1 MNLFNLVLRFWRAAE
16 EEAFTPSEAAL
27 YFYLLHKANT
37 LKWQMPIRC
46 PTTTI
51 CAFLSTS
58 KQNVIKAREGLRRR
72 GFVEYHSGSG
82 TKDIPL
88 YSLIDQSA
96 PLSGQLSDELSPQLS
111 DKMWG
116 QLSGQLTL
124 YMNKDKDRLT
134 TTARTESVLSL
145 EDLEKMFLD
154 DEQWQQSVLALLL
167 ARNIEG
173 ATHEILRTQI
183 SQFFLYLKASG
194 QTEGETKDCKNYF
207 VNWLSKQQLTNP
219 RDGIIKPD
227 NQDRRRASEVSP
239 APTEAYYQS
248 F

>member
-1 MNLFNLVLRFWRAAE
+1 MFNFVSRFWRAAE

-37 LKWQMPIRC
+37 QKWQMPIRC
-46 PTTTI
+46 PTSTV
-51 CAFLSTS
+51 CAFLSTT
-58 KQNVIKAREGLRRR
+58 KQNVMKAREGLRQR
-72 GFVEYHSGSG
+72 GFIEYHPGSG
-82 TKDIPL
+82 THDSPL
-88 YSLIDQSA
+88 YTLTENPSELSDRLSNE
-96 PLSGQLSDELSPQLS
+96 LSGQLSNQLP
-111 DKMWG
+111 
-116 QLSGQLTL
+116 L
-124 YMNKDKDRLT
+124 YKNKDKDRST
-134 TTARTESVLSL
+134 TTARMESILSL
-145 EDLEKMFLD
+145 EELEKMFQE

-167 ARNIEG
+167 AKNIKG

>member
-1 MNLFNLVLRFWRAAE
+1 MNMFNLVSRFWRAAE

-37 LKWQMPIRC
+37 QMWQMPIRC
-46 PTTTI
+46 PTRTI
-51 CAFLSTS
+51 CGILSTT
-58 KQNVIKAREGLRRR
+58 KQNVMKAREGLKRR
-72 GFVEYHSGSG
+72 GLIDYHPG
-82 TKDIPL
+82 TGTHDSPM
-88 YSLIDQSA
+88 YSLIEPPSELSGRLSPQ
-96 PLSGQLSDELSPQLS
+96 LSGQLS
-111 DKMWG
+111 G
-116 QLSGQLTL
+116 QFTL
-124 YMNKDKDRLT
+124 YKNKDKDKST

-145 EDLEKMFLD
+145 EELEKMFLE

-167 ARNIEG
+167 ARNIKG
-173 ATHEILRTQI
+173 ATIEILRTQI
-183 SQFFLYLKASG
+183 SQFFLYLRASG

-207 VNWLSKQQLTNP
+207 VNWLSKQPFTNP

-239 APTEAYYQS
+239 APAEAYYQS

>member
-1 MNLFNLVLRFWRAAE
+1 MNMFNLVSRFWRAAE

-37 LKWQMPIRC
+37 QKWQMPIRC
-46 PTTTI
+46 PTSTV
-51 CAFLSTS
+51 CAFLSTT
-58 KQNVIKAREGLRRR
+58 KQNVMKAREGLRQQ
-72 GFVEYHSGSG
+72 GFIEYHPGSG
-82 TKDIPL
+82 THDSPL
-88 YSLIDQSA
+88 YTLTENPSELSDRLSNE
-96 PLSGQLSDELSPQLS
+96 LSGQLSNQLP
-111 DKMWG
+111 
-116 QLSGQLTL
+116 L
-124 YMNKDKDRLT
+124 YKNKDKDRPT
-134 TTARTESVLSL
+134 TTARTDSVLSL
-145 EDLEKMFLD
+145 EELEKMFQE

-227 NQDRRRASEVSP
+227 KQDRRRASEVSP

>member
-1 MNLFNLVLRFWRAAE
+1 MNIFNLVLRFWQSAQ

-27 YFYLLHKANT
+27 YFYLLHRANT
-37 LKWQMPIRC
+37 QKWQMPIRC
-46 PTTTI
+46 PTSTV
-51 CAFLSTS
+51 CAFLSTT
-58 KQNVIKAREGLRRR
+58 KQNVMKAREGLRQR
-72 GFVEYHSGSG
+72 GFIEYHPGSG
-82 TKDIPL
+82 THDSPL
-88 YSLIDQSA
+88 YTLTENPSELSDRLSNE
-96 PLSGQLSDELSPQLS
+96 LSGQLSNQLP
-111 DKMWG
+111 
-116 QLSGQLTL
+116 L
-124 YMNKDKDRLT
+124 YKNKDKDRFT
-134 TTARTESVLSL
+134 TTARMESILSL
-145 EDLEKMFLD
+145 EELEKMFQE

-239 APTEAYYQS
+239 APEEAYYQS

>member
-1 MNLFNLVLRFWRAAE
+1 MNMFNLVSRFWRAAE

-37 LKWQMPIRC
+37 QKWQMPIRC
-46 PTTTI
+46 PTSTV
-51 CAFLSTS
+51 CAFLSTT
-58 KQNVIKAREGLRRR
+58 KQNVMKAREGLRQR
-72 GFVEYHSGSG
+72 GFIEYHPGSG
-82 TKDIPL
+82 THDSPL
-88 YSLIDQSA
+88 YTLTENPSELSDRLSNE
-96 PLSGQLSDELSPQLS
+96 LSGQLSNQLP
-111 DKMWG
+111 
-116 QLSGQLTL
+116 L
-124 YMNKDKDRLT
+124 YKNKDKDRPT
-134 TTARTESVLSL
+134 TTARTDSVLSL
-145 EDLEKMFLD
+145 EELEKMFQE

>member
-1 MNLFNLVLRFWRAAE
+1 MNIFNLVLRFWQSAQ

-27 YFYLLHKANT
+27 YFYLLHRANT
-37 LKWQMPIRC
+37 QKWQMPIRC
-46 PTTTI
+46 PTSTV
-51 CAFLSTS
+51 CAFLSTT
-58 KQNVIKAREGLRRR
+58 KQNVMKAREGLRQR
-72 GFVEYHSGSG
+72 GFIEYHPGSG
-82 TKDIPL
+82 THDSPL
-88 YSLIDQSA
+88 YTLTENPSELSDRLSNE
-96 PLSGQLSDELSPQLS
+96 LSGQLSNQLP
-111 DKMWG
+111 
-116 QLSGQLTL
+116 L
-124 YMNKDKDRLT
+124 YKNKDKDRFT
-134 TTARTESVLSL
+134 TTARMESILSL
-145 EDLEKMFLD
+145 EELEKMFQE

>member
-1 MNLFNLVLRFWRAAE
+1 MNMFNLVSRFWRAAE

-37 LKWQMPIRC
+37 QKWQMPIRC
-46 PTTTI
+46 PTSTV
-51 CAFLSTS
+51 CAFLSTT
-58 KQNVIKAREGLRRR
+58 KQNVMKAREGLRQR
-72 GFVEYHSGSG
+72 GFIEYHPGSG
-82 TKDIPL
+82 THDSPL
-88 YSLIDQSA
+88 YTLTENPSELSDRLSNE
-96 PLSGQLSDELSPQLS
+96 LSGQLSNQLP
-111 DKMWG
+111 
-116 QLSGQLTL
+116 L
-124 YMNKDKDRLT
+124 YKNKDKDRPT
-134 TTARTESVLSL
+134 TTARTDSVLSL
-145 EDLEKMFLD
+145 EELEKMFQE
-154 DEQWQQSVLALLL
+154 DEQWQQSVLTLLL

>member
-1 MNLFNLVLRFWRAAE
+1 MNIFNLVLRFWQSAQ

-37 LKWQMPIRC
+37 QKWQMPIRC
-46 PTTTI
+46 PTSTV
-51 CAFLSTS
+51 CAFLSTT
-58 KQNVIKAREGLRRR
+58 KQNVMKAREGLRQR
-72 GFVEYHSGSG
+72 GFIEYHPGSG
-82 TKDIPL
+82 THDSPL
-88 YSLIDQSA
+88 YTLTENPSELSDRLSNE
-96 PLSGQLSDELSPQLS
+96 LSGQLSNQLP
-111 DKMWG
+111 
-116 QLSGQLTL
+116 L
-124 YMNKDKDRLT
+124 YKNKDKDRFT
-134 TTARTESVLSL
+134 TTARMESILSL
-145 EDLEKMFLD
+145 EELEKMFQE

>member
-1 MNLFNLVLRFWRAAE
+1 MNMFNFESRFWRAAE

-37 LKWQMPIRC
+37 QKWQMPIRC
-46 PTTTI
+46 PTSTV
-51 CAFLSTS
+51 CAFLSTT
-58 KQNVIKAREGLRRR
+58 KQNVMKAREGLRQR
-72 GFVEYHSGSG
+72 GFIEYHPGSG
-82 TKDIPL
+82 THDSPL
-88 YSLIDQSA
+88 YTLTENPSELSDRLSNE
-96 PLSGQLSDELSPQLS
+96 LSGQLSNQLP
-111 DKMWG
+111 
-116 QLSGQLTL
+116 L
-124 YMNKDKDRLT
+124 YKNKDKDRST
-134 TTARTESVLSL
+134 TTARMESILSL
-145 EDLEKMFLD
+145 EELEKMFLE

-167 ARNIEG
+167 ARNIKG

>member
-1 MNLFNLVLRFWRAAE
+1 MNIFNLVSRFWRAAE

-46 PTTTI
+46 PTTTV
-51 CAFLSTS
+51 CAFLCTS
-58 KQNVIKAREGLRRR
+58 KQNVMKAREGLRQR

-82 TKDIPL
+82 TKDIPQ
-88 YSLIDQSA
+88 YTLIELPT
-96 PLSGQLSDELSPQLS
+96 PLSGQLSNELSSQLS
-111 DKMWG
+111 E

-124 YMNKDKDRLT
+124 YKNKDKDRST
-134 TTARTESVLSL
+134 TTARKESILSL
-145 EDLEKMFLD
+145 EELEKMFLE

-167 ARNIEG
+167 ARNING
-173 ATHEILRTQI
+173 ATIEILRTQI
-183 SQFFLYLKASG
+183 SQFFLYLRASG
-194 QTEGETKDCKNYF
+194 QTEGKTKDCKNYF
-207 VNWLSKQQLTNP
+207 VNWLSKQPFINP

>member
-1 MNLFNLVLRFWRAAE
+1 MNIFNLVLRFWQSAQ

-27 YFYLLHKANT
+27 YFYLLHRANT
-37 LKWQMPIRC
+37 QKWQMPIRC
-46 PTTTI
+46 PTSTV
-51 CAFLSTS
+51 CAFLSTT
-58 KQNVIKAREGLRRR
+58 KQNVMKAREGLKQR
-72 GFVEYHSGSG
+72 GFIEYHPGSG
-82 TKDIPL
+82 THDSPL
-88 YSLIDQSA
+88 YTLTENPSELSDRLSNE
-96 PLSGQLSDELSPQLS
+96 LSGQLSDQLP
-111 DKMWG
+111 
-116 QLSGQLTL
+116 L
-124 YMNKDKDRLT
+124 YKNKDKDRFT
-134 TTARTESVLSL
+134 TTARMESILSL
-145 EDLEKMFLD
+145 EELEKMFQE

>member
-1 MNLFNLVLRFWRAAE
+1 MNIFNLVLRFWQSAQ

-27 YFYLLHKANT
+27 YFYLLHRANT
-37 LKWQMPIRC
+37 QKWQMPIRC
-46 PTTTI
+46 PTSTV
-51 CAFLSTS
+51 CAFLSTT
-58 KQNVIKAREGLRRR
+58 KQNVMKAREGLRQR
-72 GFVEYHSGSG
+72 GFIEYHPGSG
-82 TKDIPL
+82 THDSPL
-88 YSLIDQSA
+88 YTLTENPSELSDRLSNE
-96 PLSGQLSDELSPQLS
+96 LSGQLSNQLP
-111 DKMWG
+111 
-116 QLSGQLTL
+116 L
-124 YMNKDKDRLT
+124 YKNKDKDRFT
-134 TTARTESVLSL
+134 TTARMESILSL
-145 EDLEKMFLD
+145 EELEKMFQE

-239 APTEAYYQS
+239 APTEAYNQS

>member
-1 MNLFNLVLRFWRAAE
+1 MNMFNLVSRFWRAAE
-16 EEAFTPSEAAL
+16 EEACTPSEAAL

-37 LKWQMPIRC
+37 QKWQMPIRC
-46 PTTTI
+46 PTSTV
-51 CAFLSTS
+51 CAFLSTT
-58 KQNVIKAREGLRRR
+58 KQNVMKAREGLRQR
-72 GFVEYHSGSG
+72 GFIEYHPGSG
-82 TKDIPL
+82 THDSPL
-88 YSLIDQSA
+88 YTLTENPSELSDRLSNE
-96 PLSGQLSDELSPQLS
+96 LSGQLSNQLP
-111 DKMWG
+111 
-116 QLSGQLTL
+116 L
-124 YMNKDKDRLT
+124 YKNKDKDRPT
-134 TTARTESVLSL
+134 TTARTDSVLSL
-145 EDLEKMFLD
+145 EELEKMFQE

-227 NQDRRRASEVSP
+227 KQDRRRASEVSP

>member
-1 MNLFNLVLRFWRAAE
+1 MFNLVSRFWRAAE

-37 LKWQMPIRC
+37 QKWQMPIRC
-46 PTTTI
+46 PTSTV
-51 CAFLSTS
+51 CAFLSTT
-58 KQNVIKAREGLRRR
+58 KQNVMKAREGLKQR
-72 GFVEYHSGSG
+72 GFIEYHPGSG
-82 TKDIPL
+82 THDSPL
-88 YSLIDQSA
+88 YTLTENPSE
-96 PLSGQLSDELSPQLS
+96 LSDRLPNELSPQLS
-111 DKMWG
+111 G
-116 QLSGQLTL
+116 QLSNQLPP
-124 YMNKDKDRLT
+124 YKNKDKDRST
-134 TTARTESVLSL
+134 TTARKESILSL
-145 EDLEKMFLD
+145 EELEKMFLE

-167 ARNIEG
+167 ARNING
-173 ATHEILRTQI
+173 ATIEILRTQI
-183 SQFFLYLKASG
+183 SQFFLYLRASG

-207 VNWLSKQQLTNP
+207 VNWLSKQPFINP

>member
-1 MNLFNLVLRFWRAAE
+1 MNMFNFVSRFWRAAE

-37 LKWQMPIRC
+37 QKWQMPIRC
-46 PTTTI
+46 PTSTV
-51 CAFLSTS
+51 CAFLSTT
-58 KQNVIKAREGLRRR
+58 KQNVMKAREGLRQR
-72 GFVEYHSGSG
+72 GFIEYHPGSG
-82 TKDIPL
+82 THDSPL
-88 YSLIDQSA
+88 YTLTENPSELSDRLSNE
-96 PLSGQLSDELSPQLS
+96 LSGQLSNQLP
-111 DKMWG
+111 
-116 QLSGQLTL
+116 L
-124 YMNKDKDRLT
+124 YKNKDKDRPT
-134 TTARTESVLSL
+134 TTARTDSVLSL
-145 EDLEKMFLD
+145 EELEKMFQE

>member
-1 MNLFNLVLRFWRAAE
+1 MNMFNFVSRFWRAAE

-37 LKWQMPIRC
+37 QKWQMPIRC
-46 PTTTI
+46 PTSTV
-51 CAFLSTS
+51 CAFLSTT
-58 KQNVIKAREGLRRR
+58 KQNVMKAREGLRQR
-72 GFVEYHSGSG
+72 GFIEYHPGSG
-82 TKDIPL
+82 THDSPL
-88 YSLIDQSA
+88 YTLTENPSELSDRLSNE
-96 PLSGQLSDELSPQLS
+96 LSGQLSNQLP
-111 DKMWG
+111 
-116 QLSGQLTL
+116 L
-124 YMNKDKDRLT
+124 YKNKDKDRST
-134 TTARTESVLSL
+134 TTARMESILSL
-145 EDLEKMFLD
+145 EELEKMFQE

-167 ARNIEG
+167 ARNIKG

>member
-1 MNLFNLVLRFWRAAE
+1 MNMFNFVSRFWRAAE

-37 LKWQMPIRC
+37 QKWQMPIRC
-46 PTTTI
+46 PTSTV
-51 CAFLSTS
+51 CAFLSTT
-58 KQNVIKAREGLRRR
+58 KQNVMKAREGLRQR
-72 GFVEYHSGSG
+72 GFIEYHPGSG
-82 TKDIPL
+82 THDSPL
-88 YSLIDQSA
+88 YTLTENPSE
-96 PLSGQLSDELSPQLS
+96 LSDRLSNQLP
-111 DKMWG
+111 
-116 QLSGQLTL
+116 L
-124 YMNKDKDRLT
+124 YKNKDKDRST
-134 TTARTESVLSL
+134 TTARMESILSL
-145 EDLEKMFLD
+145 EELEKMFQE

-167 ARNIEG
+167 ARNIKG

>member
-1 MNLFNLVLRFWRAAE
+1 MNMFNLVSRFWRTAE

-37 LKWQMPIRC
+37 QKWQMPIRC
-46 PTTTI
+46 PTSTV
-51 CAFLSTS
+51 CAFLSTT
-58 KQNVIKAREGLRRR
+58 KQNVMKAREGLRQR
-72 GFVEYHSGSG
+72 GFIEYHPGSG
-82 TKDIPL
+82 THDSPL
-88 YSLIDQSA
+88 YTLTENPSELSDRLSNE
-96 PLSGQLSDELSPQLS
+96 LSGQLSNQLP
-111 DKMWG
+111 
-116 QLSGQLTL
+116 L
-124 YMNKDKDRLT
+124 YKNKDKDRPT
-134 TTARTESVLSL
+134 TTARTDSVLSL
-145 EDLEKMFLD
+145 EELEKMFQE

-183 SQFFLYLKASG
+183 SRFFLYLKASG